1 MFYPEFEKIKD
12 YKEKFNLIPVS
23 ISLFADM
30 DTPNTRSSVETEK
43 FCFLLESVEGSERLT
58 DIPLSAGIRFSL
70 LRVIKTRRISKIY
83 GNTVKERGIL

>member
-30 DTPNTRSSVETEK
+30 DTPISTFKKLETEK
-43 FCFLLESVEGSERLT
+43 FCFLLESVEGSEETNR
-58 DIPLSAGIRFSL
+58 
-70 LRVIKTRRISKIY
+70 Y
-83 GNTVKERGIL
+83 

>member
-30 DTPNTRSSVETEK
+30 DTPFQHLRSWRPKNSVS
-43 FCFLLESVEGSERLT
+43 F
-58 DIPLSAGIRFSL
+58 
-70 LRVIKTRRISKIY
+70 
-83 GNTVKERGIL
+83 